1 MTELVKMI
9 QSKLI
14 QMIKDA
20 PPDVAEA
27 YRLFLEESKSISS
40 AQDLD
45 YLYVKLKGTS
55 AEELIREVE

>member
-1 MTELVKMI
+1 MI

-20 PPDVAEA
+20 TPDVAEA